1 MGYLKITKG
10 LAATTA
16 GEILVPADNVATVK
30 RLNTGN
36 IQIKYLGGFET
47 LLDFEGSATQKS
59 VDELVKALDLAN
71 GTSGPAIDVTLT
83 EEIDLIGTTVSPWS

>member
-30 RLNTGN
+30 LNTGN
-36 IQIKYLGGFET
+36 IEVKYLGGFQT

-71 GTSGPAIDVTLT
+71 GTSGSAIDVTLT
-83 EEIDLIGTTVSPWS
+83 EEIDLVATSVTTWS